1 MKKTE
6 ELKACIYDTENV
18 YSKLNQLS
26 ENIRK
31 TGVVIAIAFAIL
43 GLVIAISLIV
53 ETKSTFTF
61 LSAISICALIVIF
74 AILSFNAIALIIEAL
89 GCIVYNTSLP
99 AIHDLHK
106 IEEDK
111 RKANL
116 EISKSNI
123 ENSYDK
129 LWICK
134 NCGEKNEIMRMYCTF
149 CGEHR
154 ANTK

>member
-31 TGVVIAIAFAIL
+31 TGVVIAIISAIL

-61 LSAISICALIVIF
+61 LSTILICALIIIF
-74 AILSFNAIALIIEAL
+74 EVLCFNAIALIIEAL

-99 AIHDLHK
+99 AIQDLHK
-106 IEEDK
+106 IEEEK

-116 EISKSNI
+116 KKSKSNI
-123 ENSYDK
+123 ENSDDK
-129 LWICK
+129 LWTCK
-134 NCGEKNEIMRMYCTF
+134 KCGENNEIMRMYCTF